1 VFVEGFA
8 AGPPGTNCWI
18 VAPAPGEQC
27 VIVDPGVDAV
37 ARLDEILAEHR
48 LHPVAV
54 LLTHG
59 HVDHTFSVVPVCDAR
74 DVAAY
79 IHPADRPQ
87 LTDPWTWIG
96 VPRGTPLYGASLP
109 SAEPADVRELT
120 DGGTIEIAGLRF
132 ETRHA
137 PGHTP
142 GSVAFGLDAPDAP
155 LFFSGDLLFQGTIG
169 RCDLPGGSE
178 DAMFD
183 SLARVVLPL
192 PDETVVHP
200 GHGPSTTMA
209 RERRWN
215 EYLEHAAQRRT
226 KKERSP

>member
-1 VFVEGFA
+1 MFVDGFA

-18 VAPAPGEQC
+18 VAPGPGEQC
-27 VIVDPGVDAV
+27 VVVDPGVGAA
-37 ARLDEILAEHR
+37 ARVDEIVAEHR

-74 DVAAY
+74 DVPAY
-79 IHPADRPQ
+79 IHPDDRPQ

-96 VPRGTPLYGASLP
+96 VPKGTPLYGGSLP
-109 SAEPADVRELT
+109 AAEPSDVRELT
-120 DGGTIEIAGLRF
+120 DGDTLEIAGLSL
-132 ETRHA
+132 EVRHT

-142 GSVAFGLDAPDAP
+142 GSVSFGLAAPDAP

-200 GHGPSTTMA
+200 GHGPTTTVA

-215 EYLEHAAQRRT
+215 EFLEHAAERQ